1 VFVKICGI
9 TTEDDALLA
18 VAMGAD
24 ALGFVFAPSTRQVAA
39 AHVRDIV
46 RRLPPEILTVG
57 VFRDES
63 PQRVVEVV
71 QTAGLGAA
79 QLHGHETA
87 EDSKYVKARVNV
99 LIKAFPAGSD
109 SLARSDDWGA
119 DIVLIDSPTPGSG
132 QVFDW
137 SLAEGA
143 PSGRRVLL
151 AGGLTP
157 NNVADA
163 IAQVQ
168 PWGVDVSSGVEAVS
182 AKKDPR
188 KVRAFIAN
196 AKRAGAALADH
207 PYPHPHPDPE
217 AEAEVDPDAG
227 PDGPRTLSAQL
238 YDWQEDE

>member
-1 VFVKICGI
+1 MFVKICGI

-24 ALGFVFAPSTRQVAA
+24 AISFVFAPSPRQVAA
-39 AHVRDIV
+39 GHVRDIV

-57 VFRDES
+57 VFRDEA
-63 PQRVVEVV
+63 PQRVVEIVR
-71 QTAGLGAA
+71 TAGLRGA
-79 QLHGHETA
+79 QLHGHESP
-87 EDSKYVKARVNV
+87 EDARFVKGRVDV
-99 LIKAFPAGSD
+99 LIQAFPAGSD
-109 SLARSDDWGA
+109 SLRNSDDWGA

-143 PSGRRVLL
+143 PSGRRVML

-157 NNVADA
+157 DNVADA

-168 PWGVDVSSGVEAVS
+168 PWGVDVSTGVEAEPGR
-182 AKKDPR
+182 KDPR

-196 AKRAGAALADH
+196 AKAAA
-207 PYPHPHPDPE
+207 PE
-217 AEAEVDPDAG
+217 
-227 PDGPRTLSAQL
+227 PDGESGELVGTAEL